1 MRFFGARP
9 TRDKVEDASP
19 IVIMKGIDSLF
30 VRALGDQTSSDDRK
44 IASLDRP
51 RSI

>member
-19 IVIMKGIDSLF
+19 KRFGSGVTCAK
-30 VRALGDQTSSDDRK
+30 VLGSVSN
-44 IASLDRP
+44 
-51 RSI
+51 